1 MSNAEEISLG
11 ALHNCSAALVAMVM
25 SYRDLCAADGRIDL
39 VLQAMSTIITHG
51 KSLPVSISRQI
62 SQSMDEL
69 TAAKGNLLVAGE
81 SIDMVTGNIR
91 FLSSSG
97 FLSRV
102 ESKTYSSSQTP
113 LEMFLGAPI
122 ATMTF
127 SQHKAISVR
136 RTSYKLKSLQSI
148 KVIGNRFESEV
159 NDASES
165 GSSDGGNGAVVLV
178 SVSQSNVNYLPG
190 RSPNTTAMKVTLS
203 YDSDPGVSTV
213 VITIPNSSP
222 ILYYDIKPQNGS
234 VACKKTGRPYSVS
247 ANCSIAPDI
256 NVTCPGNDTRILKFV
271 CPGKK
276 LVPSC
281 LAWNGEDYVTSDAC
295 TVVAYTPYNTT
306 CACVGDT
313 GYNEALGAPATNNP
327 QIDNIAASA
336 DIVVSGFT
344 DTLTSAK
351 DISPSSL
358 TKNKVDISLQYL

>member
-97 FLSRV
+97 FLSQV
-102 ESKTYSSSQTP
+102 ETTTYGAPQTLLEEFLGTP
-113 LEMFLGAPI
+113 L
-122 ATMTF
+122 ATMSF
-127 SQHKAISVR
+127 SQGASARRDRFLKAR
-136 RTSYKLKSLQSI
+136 QS
-148 KVIGNRFESEV
+148 
-159 NDASES
+159 S
-165 GSSDGGNGAVVLV
+165 GGGSDDGGDGAVVLV

-313 GYNEALGAPATNNP
+313 GYDEALGEPASNNP

-344 DTLTSAK
+344 DTWTSAK
-351 DISPSSL
+351 NISPSSL
-358 TKNKVDISLQYL
+358 TKNKV